1 MQNYYFFI
9 YSVELFSNSEQLLKA
24 VITIIEST
32 IRFFFIWFYGLKVL
46 WFKGL
51 PSSYFST
58 L

>member
-1 MQNYYFFI
+1 MQII

-32 IRFFFIWFYGLKVL
+32 IRFFFIGFYGLKVL
-46 WFKGL
+46 WFEGL
-51 PSSYFST
+51 PSSYLST